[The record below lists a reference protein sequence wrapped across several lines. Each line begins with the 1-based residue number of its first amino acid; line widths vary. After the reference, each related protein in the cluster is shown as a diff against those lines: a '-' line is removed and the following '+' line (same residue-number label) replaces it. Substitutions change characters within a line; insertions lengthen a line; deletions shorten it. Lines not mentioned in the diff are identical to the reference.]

1 MADQDPPAHDL
12 ETYERF
18 VEFFDQA
25 VMAAYLQQSDRFVVQ
40 TDHFEGH
47 LSSRYEK
54 DLRPPDPIDIRFGYR
69 TLSSGDLAI
78 AAYRPDL
85 YQKSATHESR
95 WAAFRLQEP
104 AWATQDQR
112 YDLWLRRYFD
122 GDWGVENGPCAQV
135 EALVGTINAL
145 TSEIVGTALFSSDS
159 TEALTF
165 PLAQN
170 THRYQDAHQT
180 LYGFLIDGLDKGC
193 ITRIGT
199 KAGVSLKVDSDKTV
213 TALKK
218 LPSMP
223 PDTSP
228 LWAAFDLSS
237 KQRWLA
243 SHKTRPA
250 AVRFSAFEQFS
261 QDLELWVAG
270 LRELLSCLEKIL
282 GMRGDMAE
290 KRQTAKQG
298 LPEIAAPPEAH
309 YSICQLPRIV
319 GKTVAKVEYGFQKA
333 HPHVHQS
340 EAMILH
346 FTDGST
352 LGIHAGS
359 NAGNLAHD
367 HEGLAPEEFHVD
379 FILQWVP
386 APDEDDGAT
395 ESDGAP

>member
-1 MADQDPPAHDL
+1 MSEPTAPAQDLDS
-12 ETYERF
+12 YERF
-18 VEFFDQA
+18 VEFFAQG
-25 VMAAYLQQSDRFVVQ
+25 VMAAYLQQADRFLVE

-47 LSSRYEK
+47 LSSRYSEGN
-54 DLRPPDPIDIRFGYR
+54 DPPDSIDIRFGYR
-69 TLSSGDLAI
+69 TLESGDLAI
-78 AAYRPDL
+78 AIFRPDL
-85 YQKSATHESR
+85 YRKSSAHVQQWS
-95 WAAFRLQEP
+95 AFRLTAP
-104 AWATQDQR
+104 RWASPDER
-112 YDLWLRRYFD
+112 YSLWLRRYFD
-122 GDWGVENGPCAQV
+122 GDWNVENGPRAHV
-135 EALVGTINAL
+135 EALVRTISAL
-145 TSEIVGTALFSSDS
+145 TCEIVGTALFSSDS

-193 ITRIGT
+193 ITRIGA
-199 KAGVSLKVDSDKTV
+199 KAGVSLKLDSDKTM

-228 LWAAFDLSS
+228 LWAAFDLTS
-237 KQRWLA
+237 KQRRLA
-243 SHKTRPA
+243 GHKVRPA

-261 QDLELWVAG
+261 QDLQLWVAG
-270 LRELLSCLEKIL
+270 LRELLSCLEKVL

-290 KRQTAKQG
+290 KRQSAKQG

-333 HPHVHQS
+333 HPRVHQS

-352 LGIHAGS
+352 LGIHTGS

-367 HEGLAPEEFHVD
+367 HEGLAPDEFHVD

-386 APDEDDGAT
+386 SPTGEPNEAGE
-395 ESDGAP
+395 